1 MPAGDGE
8 SLLVGRV
15 RHGLWV
21 IVAQTGLMTAVGFAM
36 RPGTLAY
43 DEVVRLYTLVAL
55 ALALA
60 SLRQRPTN
68 ATATAVGLFAVTVTC
83 GSVAL
88 IALRAGTV
96 PTYVYIAIVMT
107 TAAIFPWGL
116 PAQAGATAI
125 AGAAYGWNATGL
137 GAAPITSRE
146 VWSSL
151 LTASSTL
158 FIAWLLDRQ
167 RTMEARERAVLHQR
181 QRALDDERRLLERR
195 VAERTLEL
203 TRANAALIA
212 EITER
217 RRVEEQLLLL
227 ADALP
232 AYVAYVDDAG
242 RYIWVNR
249 SYEDYWQRSRTEIV
263 GRHMRELH
271 SPPAWAAVEARIA
284 DALAGRIST
293 VETQVNDPGGTTRI
307 FDITFVPDRA
317 DDGAAIGAV
326 VGFVVLGFD
335 VTDRRAAEERDRR
348 TDRLAALGT
357 LAAGMAHEIN
367 NPAAGILAAAEM
379 ARTTLA
385 DADTTSLDR
394 ALCGIIAEAQR
405 CGQIVKSVL
414 RLAREEPSE
423 RTPHDLAAVLQR
435 AMELLRGESALAGAR
450 LTLAGAAPTPPVPM
464 NATEI
469 LQVVLNLTTN
479 ALRAGADTV
488 TLRIEPRGDH
498 VAFTVD
504 DNGRGMAEAERAQV
518 FNPFFTTARTRG
530 GTGLGLSVCHAIVAR
545 HGGRIDVRSAPGA
558 GTTVTVELP
567 LGPGALPDVEAPP
580 LALTGTGS

>member
-21 IVAQTGLMTAVGFAM
+21 IIAQTGLMTAVGFAM
-36 RPGTLAY
+36 RPGPVAY
-43 DEVVRLYTLVAL
+43 DDTVRLYTLVAL
-55 ALALA
+55 GLALW
-60 SLRQRPTN
+60 SLRQRQTN
-68 ATATAVGLFAVTVTC
+68 AAAIAVGLFAVAVTS

-116 PAQAGATAI
+116 PAQAVAAAI
-125 AGAAYGWNATGL
+125 VGAAYGWNATGL

-146 VWSSL
+146 VWSSV

-195 VAERTLEL
+195 VTERTHDL

-232 AYVAYVDDAG
+232 AYVAYVDDGG
-242 RYIWVNR
+242 RYVWVNR
-249 SYEDYWQRSRTEIV
+249 SYEDYWKRSRTEIV
-263 GRHMRELH
+263 GRPMRELH
-271 SPPAWAAVEARIA
+271 SPPAWAAVEGRIA
-284 DALAGRIST
+284 DALAGRIAT
-293 VETQVNDPGGTTRI
+293 VETLVTDPGGATRI
-307 FDITFVPDRA
+307 FDITFVPDRT
-317 DDGAAIGAV
+317 DDGAV

-385 DADTTSLDR
+385 DADTASLDQ

-423 RTPHDLAAVLQR
+423 RRPHDLAAVLQR

-450 LTLAGAAPTPPVPM
+450 LTFDGAASTPLVPM

-469 LQVVLNLTTN
+469 LQVVLNVTTN

-488 TLRIEPRGDH
+488 TLRIEARGDH
-498 VAFTVD
+498 VAFAVD
-504 DNGRGMAEAERAQV
+504 DNGRGMTEAERAQV

-567 LGPGALPDVEAPP
+567 LGAGALPAVEAPS